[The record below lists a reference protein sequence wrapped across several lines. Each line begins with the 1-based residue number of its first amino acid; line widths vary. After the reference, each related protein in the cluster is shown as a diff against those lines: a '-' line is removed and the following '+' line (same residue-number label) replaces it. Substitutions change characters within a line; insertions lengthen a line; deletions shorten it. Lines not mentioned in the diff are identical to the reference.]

1 VRRFAALAFIL
12 PLAAAAS
19 APLQP
24 PADPAGAAL
33 KSAVAEQSAAEAQ
46 ARRLEAVAGRA
57 RNEADRLRAQQAA
70 AAQGIEAAEARITAA
85 DMRLRIAAAR
95 AAASRAELQRQ
106 QRPVSS
112 LLAGLV
118 MMSQRPPLLAL
129 ADEGSTDEF
138 VKVRVLLDS
147 TLPVI
152 RRRTAAVS
160 ARLSEGERLEQAALA
175 ARQEL
180 VESRKALLS
189 RRQAFAVLEQ
199 RALRMAAAAG
209 GRALT
214 AGDVALAAGERAEDL
229 RGAQATTR
237 SARDVAAQLA
247 ATDPALPRPAPPEGQ
262 RPSVPFAYR
271 LPAAAPVVD
280 GLGSVSPSGIRSRG
294 ITLAT
299 SRGTAL
305 VVPASGVVRFSGPFR
320 GHDGIVIVDHG
331 RGWISLIVN
340 VASPLK
346 PGARVTAGDPLGRA
360 LGPIEVEL
368 SQNGRRIS
376 PALIAGS
383 SESLSNADE
392 GG

>member
-1 VRRFAALAFIL
+1 MRRIATLALIL

-19 APLQP
+19 APLQTAP
-24 PADPAGAAL
+24 DPAGVAL
-33 KSAVAEQSAAEAQ
+33 ENAMAEQASAEAR
-46 ARRLEAVAGRA
+46 AKRLEALAGRA
-57 RNEADRLRAQQAA
+57 RGEAERLRAQQAA

-85 DMRLRIAAAR
+85 DVRLRIAAAR
-95 AAASRAELQRQ
+95 AAASRAELQRR

-138 VKVRVLLDS
+138 VRVRVLLDS

-152 RRRTAAVS
+152 RARTSAIS

-175 ARQEL
+175 ARREL
-180 VESRKALLS
+180 VESRKALQS
-189 RRQAFAVLEQ
+189 RRQAFASFEQ
-199 RALRMAAAAG
+199 RALRMAASAG
-209 GRALT
+209 GQALS
-214 AGDVALAAGERAEDL
+214 AGDVALAAGEQAEVL
-229 RGAQATTR
+229 RGARADAR
-237 SARDVAAQLA
+237 SARQVAAELA
-247 ATDPALPRPAPPEGQ
+247 ATDPAPPRPAPPEGQ
-262 RPSVPFAYR
+262 RPSAPFAYR

-280 GLGSVSPSGIRSRG
+280 GLGSVDSSGIRSRG

-299 SRGTAL
+299 GRGTQL
-305 VVPASGVVRFSGPFR
+305 IVPASGVVRFSGPFR
-320 GHDGIVIVDHG
+320 SHDGIVIIDHG

-340 VASPLK
+340 VASPLR
-346 PGARVTAGDPLGRA
+346 PGARVSAGEPLGRA

-368 SQNGRRIS
+368 SQNGRHIS

-383 SESLSNADE
+383 SQTLSKGGE